1 MRSIH
6 SLWFAAWFPITAG
19 ASPRVEFALGVL
31 AEQRGD
37 TELAA
42 ERIDRARESDP
53 TAFPLMLRVAA
64 RRRATDDLA
73 GASTLYREFAAGQP
87 ERLDAQLAYADFLRD
102 ASPEDDFATQMAQ
115 ETLEKALGRFPGT
128 LEIQERLFRIYE
140 SRERRDLSL
149 AVFEELAAGTPGS
162 SRTLAATDMARTL
175 FPKDDPVARA
185 RIDGLF
191 EQACRAEPA
200 DPVLA
205 RAASK
210 HFRTTGRLA
219 EAIGILAAHVAA
231 DPSSLELRIDL
242 GIFQL
247 MAERAADGERTLRE
261 LLEIDPRKSRAHQT
275 LAKLYRK
282 QGRADEARPHA
293 AEVLKLEGGTP
304 AEFVTLADEFLAA
317 GLPREARL
325 LLEKAVYF
333 HAADPALAAKLAV
346 ATRRDPETRAAA
358 SRWFRE
364 AEALSGKDG
373 PATDPVFLSEF
384 AEALL
389 EGGQTAAA
397 EERLRLAIR
406 SFPAERKEETAV
418 ALRRLAGIWQRE
430 NRNAEAAKALLQ
442 RADSLDA
449 P

>member
-1 MRSIH
+1 MKFAH
-6 SLWFAAWFPITAG
+6 LLWLAAWVPVTAV
-19 ASPRVEFALGVL
+19 ATPRVDFALGVL

-37 TELAA
+37 AAAAA
-42 ERIDRARESDP
+42 ERIGRAREADP
-53 TAFPLMLRVAA
+53 TALPLMLRVAG
-64 RRRATDDLA
+64 RRQAAGDLA

-87 ERLDAQLAYADFLRD
+87 ERLDAQLAYADFLRG
-102 ASPEDDFATQMAQ
+102 ASPDDDFATQMAQ

-128 LEIQERLFRIYE
+128 LEIQQRLFRIYE
-140 SRERRDLSL
+140 SRERRDRSL
-149 AVFEELAAGTPGS
+149 AVFEELASGKPGRL
-162 SRTLAATDMARTL
+162 RTLAATEMAGTL
-175 FPKDDPVARA
+175 FPKDDPVAKA
-185 RIDGLF
+185 RVDELF
-191 EQACRAEPA
+191 ENACRAEPA

-219 EAIGILAAHVAA
+219 EAIEILASHVAA

-247 MAERAADGERTLRE
+247 MAERPEDGERS
-261 LLEIDPRKSRAHQT
+261 LLDVLAIDPRKARAHQT
-275 LAKLYRK
+275 LAKLFRK
-282 QGRADEARPHA
+282 QGRAEEARPHA
-293 AEVLKLEGGTP
+293 AEKLKIDGGSP

-317 GLPREARL
+317 ELPREARL
-325 LLEKAVYF
+325 LLEKAVFF

-346 ATRRDPETRAAA
+346 ATRRDPETRATA
-358 SRWFRE
+358 SRGFRE

-384 AEALL
+384 AESLL

-406 SFPAERKEETAV
+406 GFPAEQKRETAA

-442 RADSLDA
+442 RADSLDV